1 MPLRDTPEPLYVVFY
16 VPNPGGAYDPAEMRN
31 MDMEAAATVP
41 AVGDF
46 VYERMQGELP
56 VAYQVKSRHFDPA
69 GKRVGVIVERV
80 EEVENSP
87 FL

>member
-1 MPLRDTPEPLYVVFY
+1 MNQKPAEPLYVVFH
-16 VPNPGGAYDPAEMRN
+16 VPNPGGAYDPVGMRD

-46 VYERMQGELP
+46 VYDTRTGELP

-80 EEVENSP
+80 QEVENSP
-87 FL
+87 FM